1 MAHLF
6 LDSCFK
12 SVSHIEGD
20 KLMMDMIFFFSFK
33 KSAPAARLLCGFG
46 FVKLCRRGF

>member
-1 MAHLF
+1 MAHLC
-6 LDSCFK
+6 LESCFE

-20 KLMMDMIFFFSFK
+20 KLMMDMVFFSLK
-33 KSAPAARLLCGFG
+33 KLAPAARLLCGFG